1 MEFVGKR
8 ACVVIDFGDES
19 ELVFFGNPTGCR
31 IRYPLLNE
39 SSVSELVTD
48 RKVIDTK
55 HLYRYKKFK
64 SKYLILEPNHLI
76 QKSKI

>member
-1 MEFVGKR
+1 M
-8 ACVVIDFGDES
+8 VIDFGDES

-39 SSVSELVTD
+39 SSVSELDTD

-64 SKYLILEPNHLI
+64 STTFQDPII
-76 QKSKI
+76 